1 MPQRCIIS
9 IICSIEIL
17 SDIDTYMTEKNI
29 AEQIVDELLKEK
41 KDLESGQKKDG
52 AVQPPVQKVA
62 KPKIDPK
69 VKSPPIKDKHYY
81 DVKVE
86 CMLPAVL
93 TFRVLAEDPIQAG
106 SLIKGMSPVGV
117 KHRLL
122 GRKDIK
128 LSVYDAGSSMLKWMK
143 NLLGG

>member
-1 MPQRCIIS
+1 MS
-9 IICSIEIL
+9 
-17 SDIDTYMTEKNI
+17 EKTV
-29 AEQIVDELLKEK
+29 AEQIVEELLKGQKE
-41 KDLESGQKKDG
+41 LETDQKKDG
-52 AVQPPVQKVA
+52 AVQPPVVKKVA

-86 CMLPAVL
+86 CMLPATL
-93 TFRVLAEDPIQAG
+93 TYRVLAEDPVQAA

-128 LSVYDAGSSMLKWMK
+128 LSVYKAGSSLMEWMK
-143 NLLGG
+143 NLLGT